1 MAPSAADKSEDLTCS
16 VLEEG
21 DAEWLVRQF
30 GRYRHLLQTEAA
42 HGAGLAV
49 PAEFNFGDDFDV
61 ATTASSGSVKTLPAQ
76 HSVRARRLLQLS
88 NRQHQERLQS
98 MQQLSSAHARLMRHG
113 GPDGSVAAEA
123 STSVQEEANPLL
135 LAAYD
140 LLTSTSG
147 STSGGSESLPKSL
160 LEFMSSLEQRKTR
173 PAQPVGGGGTSG
185 GRSKRLQTRGG
196 REATGHP
203 QATPESSS
211 ADSARIENDGER
223 QGVPGDEELHPIRQ
237 LQESVLSLPEQNRT
251 TKERL
256 MREQLRLLAI
266 RWKCLLLSGWNI
278 LVAGCGSKGRLMRN
292 FSRMMLTDGFC
303 CILNVYQREFKL
315 HQALLATCQVVR
327 YHLRTHNKYSAAAA
341 ATIPDTQA
349 AAIGG
354 ASASCERLVKELKAL
369 LKQSAHPLYL
379 VVLGLDSST
388 LTDSRRH
395 LAALAACDEASQGFR
410 AFPSFLRCMYP
421 FRVCRSL
428 SYKMLT
434 SLTVRLICTAD
445 HIQHALLLD
454 AAELRDFRFVFETA
468 HTRRDY
474 RDEVLSRW
482 GSMCG
487 FVPGWLWTASRRH
500 GSGMGGSS
508 VNFEVVLRGLT
519 TNHKRLLRGIAE
531 LQLAQIERNESPI
544 VSLADL
550 GTETS
555 GVSLFP
561 SRLKLKELLVEVTSH
576 GAAVHAKKNGQE
588 AVAIRANKV
597 QLQELLELLDK
608 AGL

>member
-1 MAPSAADKSEDLTCS
+1 MHVHIVRLVWD
-16 VLEEG
+16 VLR
-21 DAEWLVRQF
+21 WVLR
-30 GRYRHLLQTEAA
+30 
-42 HGAGLAV
+42 
-49 PAEFNFGDDFDV
+49 
-61 ATTASSGSVKTLPAQ
+61 
-76 HSVRARRLLQLS
+76 
-88 NRQHQERLQS
+88 
-98 MQQLSSAHARLMRHG
+98 

-395 LAALAACDEASQGFR
+395 LAALAACDE
-410 AFPSFLRCMYP
+410 
-421 FRVCRSL
+421 
-428 SYKMLT
+428 
-434 SLTVRLICTAD
+434 VRLICTAD

-474 RDEVLSRW
+474 R
-482 GSMCG
+482 
-487 FVPGWLWTASRRH
+487 RRH